1 VDSGEI
7 VSYVSALTD
16 IRLSPGGGELSPTTA
31 RFLALLIAMPDS
43 DVQTPPDF
51 QFYVQQHGVRVPRE
65 FERGSLPGLQ
75 KSLTKAHDN
84 LAKQV
89 GINTRL
95 YVQLTAT
102 QRALGWE
109 RIWRRVLGA
118 AIMAQFGIIG
128 WLIQEFLHRFHR

>member
-1 VDSGEI
+1 MDSGEI

-16 IRLSPGGGELSPTTA
+16 IRLSPGGGELSPAAA
-31 RFLALLIAMPDS
+31 RLLALLIAMPDP
-43 DVQTPPDF
+43 DVQTPSEF
-51 QFYVQQHGVRVPRE
+51 QFYVQQHGVRMPRE

-95 YVQLTAT
+95 YVLLTAT
-102 QRALGWE
+102 QQSALL
-109 RIWRRVLGA
+109 WRRILGA
-118 AIMAQFGIIG
+118 AIVVQFAIIG